1 MKILTK
7 IKELRLVGGRIL
19 KTGVSVF
26 LTAFICLL
34 LDWPAI
40 FAVIT
45 AIVTVEPT
53 ASDSIRKGF
62 IRLPA
67 AAIGAAFAL
76 TFTAFLGE
84 SAAAY
89 ALAATFTIFILHKLH
104 LDAGILVA
112 TLTAVAMIPG
122 TADNFLSAFFVR
134 LGTTTT
140 GITVSTL
147 VNFLILPP
155 KYYPMINRNI
165 NRTMTKASDV
175 LDATIKHLVKPEK
188 HPAPP
193 SQMLYQSLRRDLE
206 RTYQLCDYQRAEWR
220 YHKHTTKD
228 MRTFHYAQKKLNLL
242 QQIVFHISNLQ
253 YLQVPP
259 DTFSLK
265 EKQLLL
271 KTASSIKEILRDS
284 ENRIPDLHYKDI
296 EKLDDA
302 FWHLKEDMSEE
313 HPDRYRHHFSSQTI
327 ILFELLTMHDVLE
340 DLQFISQRQ
349 KKLLRKAEY

>member
-1 MKILTK
+1 MELLMKL
-7 IKELRLVGGRIL
+7 KELRLVGGRIF

-26 LTAFICLL
+26 ITAFICLL

-67 AAIGAAFAL
+67 AAIGAALAL

-89 ALAATFTIFILHKLH
+89 ALAATLTIYILHKLH

-122 TADNFLSAFFVR
+122 TADHFLIAFFVR

-140 GITVSTL
+140 GIVVSTL

-155 KYYPMINRNI
+155 KYHPMINRNI
-165 NRTMTKASDV
+165 NRTMRKASDV
-175 LDATIKHLVKPEK
+175 LDGTIKHLIKPEK
-188 HPAPP
+188 YSAPP
-193 SQMLYQSLRRDLE
+193 SQLLYQSLRRDLE

-228 MRTFHYAQKKLNLL
+228 IRSFHYAQKKLNLL

-253 YLQVPP
+253 YLQVPS
-259 DTFSLK
+259 DTFSAE

-271 KTASSIKEILRDS
+271 KVASSIKTILRDP

-296 EKLDDA
+296 ETLDHV
-302 FWHLKEDMSEE
+302 FWHLKEDMSDE
-313 HPDRYRHHFSSQTI
+313 HPDRYRHHFSPQTI
-327 ILFELLTMHDVLE
+327 ILFELLAMHDVLE
-340 DLQFISQRQ
+340 DLQFISSRH
-349 KKLLRKAEY
+349 KKLLGRAE